1 MATQAETANTP
12 DTSRRSAHEIFS
24 SAVSSAKDELKR
36 SSVSLMFSGLAG
48 GITMGLTGLSV
59 AVLSASLPSGKSQ
72 ELISYLG
79 YPVGFIAVIIGR
91 AQLFT
96 ENTLFPVIVV
106 LDERKQI
113 LNTLRLWAV
122 IFLANV
128 VGAFLF
134 ALLAAKTN
142 ALSPEV
148 RDHLLALGTKA
159 VQYPLSH
166 IFWSG
171 IVGGWMIALVAWI
184 VTASHWSIAQIVITY
199 LLTFVVGAGHF
210 AHCIAGSGEIL
221 SAVVSGNLAGS
232 TYLWWLTTA
241 TSGNVLGGVV
251 LVSLLN
257 WGQVA
262 STSEHPETA

>member
-1 MATQAETANTP
+1 MAKQEPETTT
-12 DTSRRSAHEIFS
+12 DTSRRSAHEIFT
-24 SAVSSAKDELKR
+24 AALSSAKEELKR

-59 AVLSASLPSGKSQ
+59 AVLGGALSSGKTE

-134 ALLAAKTN
+134 ALLAAKSS
-142 ALSPEV
+142 ALSPEI
-148 RDHLLALGTKA
+148 REHLLGLGAKA
-159 VQYPLSH
+159 VQYPFAH

-171 IVGGWMIALVAWI
+171 IVGGWLIALVAWI

-221 SAVVSGNLAGS
+221 AAVVAGKLAAS
-232 TYLWWLTTA
+232 TYLYWLTAA
-241 TSGNVLGGVV
+241 TLGNVLGGVV

-262 STSEHPETA
+262 VTTEHPETA